1 MIPGDRTPRD
11 PVPGAAIPGDP
22 VPRYPVSGELARRAE
37 AWITEDPGL
46 ADRAELQD
54 LLDAARRD
62 DPAGRAAAAGLADR
76 FAGRLEFGTAGL
88 RGAMG
93 AGPNRMNRAV
103 VRAATAGLARWL
115 REHHPAAAQAGV
127 VLGWDARH
135 RSAEFAAEATAVLT
149 GAGIRVHLLPGRS
162 PTPLL
167 AFAVRHL
174 SAGAAVMITASHNP
188 AADNGY
194 KLYLGDGAQI
204 VPPVDAQIEAAI
216 RDVGPL
222 PAIPLGPPDSPLIT
236 RHGDEIAQA
245 YLDAIL
251 AASPGVPPPGGVA
264 DLLVV
269 YTPLHG
275 VAGSLM
281 LRAIRR
287 PGYPAPQVVAAQAEP
302 DPYFPT
308 VPFPNPEEPGALDL
322 ALAYARDLAAD
333 LVLASDPDGDRLAV
347 AVPDPAAEGGW
358 RTLTGDQVGALLGAF
373 VLGAVKLGAVEPG
386 ALEDGALE
394 DGALE
399 AEALEAGA
407 VEDGALEPGAVEAFE
422 SGVLEAEAFEAGTA
436 EAGAVEA
443 GAVEAG
449 AVEAGA
455 REVGA
460 SAGQGDPRERLAAST
475 VVSSSLLS
483 KIAAAAGVQYAETLT
498 GFKWIVRAADER
510 PGTRFVF
517 GYEEALG
524 YAVGDV
530 VRDKDGMSAA
540 LAMLGLTAQARAA
553 GQSVLDRWDALETA
567 HGVHLTAQLTLPT
580 RAPGEIMAGLRAAP
594 PAALGGSPVR
604 SVTDLAPGS
613 AELPPTDALILRLD
627 GARVVVRPSGT
638 EPKLKAYLEV
648 TEPVAPGGLAEARRR
663 AGSRMTPLRA
673 AVQALLA
680 PAPS

>member
-1 MIPGDRTPRD
+1 MIPGDPTPED
-11 PVPGAAIPGDP
+11 PVRGAQIPGAQIPG
-22 VPRYPVSGELARRAE
+22 YPVSGDLAHRAE
-37 AWITEDPGL
+37 AWITDDPSL

-76 FAGRLEFGTAGL
+76 FAGRLQFGTAGL
-88 RGAMG
+88 RGPMG

-115 REHHPAAAQAGV
+115 REHRPAAAQAGV

-135 RSAEFAAEATAVLT
+135 RSAGFAEEATAVLT

-174 SAGAAVMITASHNP
+174 SAGAGVMITASHNP
-188 AADNGY
+188 PADNGY

-204 VPPVDAQIEAAI
+204 VPPVDTQIEAAI
-216 RDVGPL
+216 RGLGPL
-222 PAIPLGPPDSPLIT
+222 PGIPLGPPGGPLIT

-264 DLLVV
+264 DLRVI

-275 VAGSLM
+275 VAGPLM
-281 LRAIRR
+281 LRAIQRA
-287 PGYPAPQVVAAQAEP
+287 GYPAPHVVAAQAEP
-302 DPYFPT
+302 DPHFPT

-322 ALAYARDLAAD
+322 ALAEARELDAD

-347 AVPDPAAEGGW
+347 AVPDPGAAGGW
-358 RTLTGDQVGALLGAF
+358 RTLTGDQLGALLGAF
-373 VLGAVKLGAVEPG
+373 VLGVFEAGT
-386 ALEDGALE
+386 
-394 DGALE
+394 LE
-399 AEALEAGA
+399 AGTLEAGALEAGA
-407 VEDGALEPGAVEAFE
+407 LEV
-422 SGVLEAEAFEAGTA
+422 
-436 EAGAVEA
+436 
-443 GAVEAG
+443 
-449 AVEAGA
+449 
-455 REVGA
+455 RA
-460 SAGQGDPRERLAAST
+460 SAGQRDPRERLAAST

-498 GFKWIVRAADER
+498 GFKWIVRAADDR

-530 VRDKDGMSAA
+530 VRDKDGISAA
-540 LAMLGLTAQARAA
+540 LAMLGLTAQARSA

-604 SVTDLAPGS
+604 GVTDLAQGG
-613 AELPPTDALILRLD
+613 ALPPTDALIIRLD
-627 GARVVVRPSGT
+627 DARVVLRPSGT

-648 TEPVAPGGLAEARRR
+648 TGPVAAGGLVAARRS
-663 AGSRMTPLRA
+663 AAARMAPLRA
-673 AVQALLA
+673 AVGSTLA
-680 PAPS
+680 APR

>member
-1 MIPGDRTPRD
+1 MIPGDPTPRD

-22 VPRYPVSGELARRAE
+22 VPRYPVSRDLARRAE
-37 AWITEDPGL
+37 AWITEDPSL
-46 ADRAELQD
+46 TDRAELQD

-62 DPAGRAAAAGLADR
+62 DPAGRAAAADLADR

-115 REHHPAAAQAGV
+115 REHRPAAAQAGV

-135 RSAEFAAEATAVLT
+135 HSAEFAAEATAVLT
-149 GAGIRVHLLPGRS
+149 GAGILVHLLPGRS

-174 SAGAAVMITASHNP
+174 SAGAGVMITASHNP
-188 AADNGY
+188 PADNGY

-216 RDVGPL
+216 RGAGPL
-222 PAIPLGPPDSPLIT
+222 PAIPLGPPGSPLIT

-245 YLDAIL
+245 YLDAVL
-251 AASPGVPPPGGVA
+251 AASPGVPPPGGVP
-264 DLLVV
+264 DLRVV

-275 VAGSLM
+275 VAGPLM
-281 LRAIRR
+281 LRAIQRA
-287 PGYPAPQVVAAQAEP
+287 GYPAPQVVAAQAEP
-302 DPYFPT
+302 NPYFPT

-347 AVPDPAAEGGW
+347 AVPDPGAGDGW
-358 RTLTGDQVGALLGAF
+358 RTLTGDQAGALLGAF
-373 VLGAVKLGAVEPG
+373 VLGVFETGASEADVFETG
-386 ALEDGALE
+386 ASETGVF
-394 DGALE
+394 
-399 AEALEAGA
+399 EAGA
-407 VEDGALEPGAVEAFE
+407 SETGAVEADVFE
-422 SGVLEAEAFEAGTA
+422 VWE
-436 EAGAVEA
+436 
-443 GAVEAG
+443 
-449 AVEAGA
+449 
-455 REVGA
+455 

-530 VRDKDGMSAA
+530 VRDKDGISAA
-540 LAMLGLTAQARAA
+540 LAMLGLTAQARSA

-580 RAPGEIMAGLRAAP
+580 RAPGEIMAGLRAAAP
-594 PAALGGSPVR
+594 GTLGESPVR
-604 SVTDLAPGS
+604 SVTDLGPGS

-627 GARVVVRPSGT
+627 GARVVLRPSGT

-648 TEPVAPGGLAEARRR
+648 TEPVAAGGLAGARRR
-663 AGSRMTPLRA
+663 AESRMSPLRA
-673 AVQALLA
+673 GVQALFA
-680 PAPS
+680 PAS